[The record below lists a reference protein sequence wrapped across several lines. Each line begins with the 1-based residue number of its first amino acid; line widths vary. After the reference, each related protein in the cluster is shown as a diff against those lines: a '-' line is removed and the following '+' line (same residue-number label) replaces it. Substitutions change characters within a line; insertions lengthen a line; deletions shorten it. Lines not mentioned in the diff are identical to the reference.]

1 MAGLKHC
8 YIHIQ
13 THMHYKYQQDGKRL
27 HAVLTVFGNCPIMCC
42 WWKEPLYRCFMTG
55 PFSFCLPNEGEIYGA
70 KLSYLQWQK
79 ENSRTH
85 TCFLNAQQNT
95 QIKRLILYITVRCL
109 CPPLSSARSC
119 ERGCWQWL
127 MTRINV
133 WWPCGTRHSSRAV
146 VKLFL
151 KGAVRGGRSP
161 WSRPRV
167 KLSLTLSHQML
178 SF

>member
-1 MAGLKHC
+1 
-8 YIHIQ
+8 
-13 THMHYKYQQDGKRL
+13 MHYTYQQDSKRL
-27 HAVLTVFGNCPIMCC
+27 HVVPTVFGNCPIMCC

-55 PFSFCLPNEGEIYGA
+55 PFSFCLPNEGQIYGA
-70 KLSYLQWQK
+70 NESSFQWQK
-79 ENSRTH
+79 ENSCLSRPLIHRCTLAFLMH
-85 TCFLNAQQNT
+85 SKPHKLNA
-95 QIKRLILYITVRCL
+95 LYCL

-119 ERGCWQWL
+119 ERGCWQRL

-133 WWPCGTRHSSRAV
+133 WWPCGTRHTSRAV

-151 KGAVRGGRSP
+151 KGAVAGGRSP

-167 KLSLTLSHQML
+167 KPSLTLSHQML